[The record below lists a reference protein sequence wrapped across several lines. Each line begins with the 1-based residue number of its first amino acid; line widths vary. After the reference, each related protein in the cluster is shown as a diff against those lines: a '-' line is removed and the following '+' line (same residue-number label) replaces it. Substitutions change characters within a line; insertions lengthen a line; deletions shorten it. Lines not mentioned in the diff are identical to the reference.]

1 MNESI
6 DISKTIAP
14 KSDQLN
20 ADDLIAGP
28 KTITV
33 TGIKLVAEDQPVAIH
48 FEGDDGKPYHTIGDT
63 VEPALISEV
72 KVSIGR
78 NTVPSKHRTGNVDI
92 AWPGRPT
99 RPDVVCGIG

>member
-33 TGIKLVAEDQPVAIH
+33 TGVKLVAEDQPVACLL
-48 FEGDDGKPYHTIGDT
+48 YTSRC
-63 VEPALISEV
+63 V
-72 KVSIGR
+72 
-78 NTVPSKHRTGNVDI
+78 
-92 AWPGRPT
+92 
-99 RPDVVCGIG
+99 